1 MVRIFPPKNNLDEKQ
16 KIIHIIKSNM
26 YNQKNQTCNMQYP
39 TIRQFLQNPDEQN
52 TTQSRD

>member
-1 MVRIFPPKNNLDEKQ
+1 
-16 KIIHIIKSNM
+16 M